1 MKSEVEKEKEKE
13 SGIDGDVPSE
23 DLKSWL
29 RKFLSTS
36 SVLEDVLKW
45 LEDEEID
52 SKQQLLGLD
61 PFQHCPVSS
70 KVGRKLALKAC
81 IEALKGDAGAKV
93 I

>member
-1 MKSEVEKEKEKE
+1 MKSEEEKE
-13 SGIDGDVPSE
+13 SGIDGGVYSE

-36 SVLEDVLKW
+36 SALEDVLKW

-52 SKQQLLGLD
+52 SKQQLIGLD
-61 PFQHCPVSS
+61 PFQHCPGSF
-70 KVGRKLALKAC
+70 KVGGKLALKAS

-93 I
+93 T

>member
-1 MKSEVEKEKEKE
+1 MKSEEEKE
-13 SGIDGDVPSE
+13 SGIDGGVYSE

-36 SVLEDVLKW
+36 SALEDVLKW

-70 KVGRKLALKAC
+70 KVGRTLALKAC